1 MMTNE
6 LQEKVE
12 SKITRSF
19 NISGVPETYWKQ
31 FDEFCKANYGDVRW
45 IMLKDLVENAEKDYR
60 LSLLYD
66 NQAALNEKLV
76 ELEQKVENYFK
87 SGSKDSSEVKTFG
100 SKE

>member
-1 MMTNE
+1 MVNE
-6 LQEKVE
+6 LQEKIE

-31 FDEFCKANYGDVRW
+31 FDEFCKENYGDVRW
-45 IMLKDLVENAEKDYR
+45 IMLKDLMENAEKDYR

-66 NQAALNEKLV
+66 NQASLNEKLV
-76 ELEQKVENYFK
+76 EIEQKVNEFTSN
-87 SGSKDSSEVKTFG
+87 GSNASSNFKTFG